1 MEAKLDTYKT
11 VDTLGKSPL
20 DLVLQVYDGAIRA
33 FGQARDC
40 YARQE
45 TTAGYE
51 ELERAKR
58 FLMHLYTTL
67 DFAQGGEVADRLGQ
81 LYVFVL
87 NETNLV
93 QATHD
98 QKRLDQN
105 ITVLRNLRAGWAGL
119 KGQGSAAAPEAPVLE
134 TAGQFEASA

>member
-1 MEAKLDTYKT
+1 MDAKLDTYKT

-33 FGQARDC
+33 FTQARES
-40 YARQE
+40 YARQDAA
-45 TTAGYE
+45 TGYE

-87 NETNLV
+87 NQTNLA

-98 QKRLDQN
+98 QKRIDQS
-105 ITVLRNLRAGWAGL
+105 IAVLRNLRTGWAGL
-119 KGQGSAAAPEAPVLE
+119 RGQASASTTEAPVLE

>member
-33 FGQARDC
+33 FNQARDC
-40 YARQE
+40 YVRQD

-98 QKRLDQN
+98 QKRLDQS

-119 KGQGSAAAPEAPVLE
+119 KGQASAATPEAPVLE